1 MLIKA
6 YHGTNVKNIESIQKN
21 GYNFSSDKEWLGK
34 GIYFFETLKP
44 IVDGVTEAISWVK
57 YVKKER
63 TWAVFEA
70 TIESDLYFDLV
81 EDIEHKKIYDK
92 IRNRALE
99 LFIKAGNR
107 RKDFKE
113 RIIYSKLE
121 EREVDFIRVLV
132 DASKHEGYYSYTVR
146 RPQLQV
152 CVKDKRCIKEN
163 TLYKQVV

>member
-6 YHGTNVKNIESIQKN
+6 YHGTNVKNIKSIQKY
-21 GYNFSSDKEWLGK
+21 GYTFSTDKEWLGK

-44 IVDGVTEAISWVK
+44 IVDGVTEAICWVK
-57 YVKKER
+57 YVKNEG

-81 EDIEHKKIYDK
+81 EDIEHKKVYDK
-92 IRNRALE
+92 IRHRALE
-99 LFIKAGNR
+99 LFIKAGNK

-113 RIIYSKLE
+113 RVIYSKLE

-146 RPQLQV
+146 RPQVQV
-152 CVKDKRCIKEN
+152 CVKNKKCIKEN